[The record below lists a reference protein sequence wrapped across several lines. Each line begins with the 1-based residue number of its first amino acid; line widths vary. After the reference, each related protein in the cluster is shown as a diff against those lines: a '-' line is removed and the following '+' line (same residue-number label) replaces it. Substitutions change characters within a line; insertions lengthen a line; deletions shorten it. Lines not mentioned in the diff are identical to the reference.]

1 MLQGIVASA
10 QPTDNKGKPSGPQL
24 CSQRCGTIVVTDCII
39 WRYGPLKKATEIH
52 LFKSSNKNPILSTEE
67 NRKYKKNSALMKSGE
82 KIWNIYEMS
91 EFNKCFGRKWRKEG
105 ESRRKEITILNSCHG
120 NHHLE
125 GGICAET

>member
-1 MLQGIVASA
+1 MGLWR
-10 QPTDNKGKPSGPQL
+10 KQL
-24 CSQRCGTIVVTDCII
+24 KFTYSKVVIKTLF
-39 WRYGPLKKATEIH
+39 WALKKTE
-52 LFKSSNKNPILSTEE
+52 NT
-67 NRKYKKNSALMKSGE
+67 KKNSALMKSGE